1 MAKWRI
7 NTTGEVVGTLQTAR
21 SRAIELSQGNNE
33 VKIINVS
40 DGSIKAVYFNGEAV
54 DIASIPKKSGYV
66 VRVADNLLNIE
77 SYLADP
83 KTNTK
88 AYFENYE
95 DAVDAVE
102 MFKKTVRIDK
112 YSFVILFE

>member
-21 SRAIELSQGNNE
+21 SRAIELSQGDHE

-40 DGSIKAVYFNGEAV
+40 DGSIKAIYFNGEAV
-54 DIASIPKKSGYV
+54 DVASSPKKSGYV
-66 VRVADNLLNIE
+66 VRVIDNLLNIE
-77 SYLADP
+77 SYLADQ
-83 KTNTK
+83 TNTK
-88 AYFENYE
+88 AYFTSYE
-95 DAVDAVE
+95 DAADAVE
-102 MFKKTVRIDK
+102 KFKKTVKIDK